1 MVTRPWRNAFGLRGR
16 IVGAVLVTT
25 VATLIVAA
33 LTLLGPL
40 EQQLGNAAK
49 QTLKNDLSKTV
60 VADFY
65 DKFNPAYLPEAGV
78 SAPGEPDAK
87 RAKAAAAHLANAETT
102 LASQVGATKVILFGY
117 LDALGQGGRPLLS
130 ADFQTGAAMP
140 RDDIAR
146 AFLTGSPQLSFGT
159 IGGKPYVFEAVRLP
173 ARLGRR
179 SDAVLVVGKSTDE
192 IADAV
197 HAVRRAF
204 LYAAMAGLALTLL
217 LAIPLAA
224 RLGRRLQRLRESAV
238 RLAAEGV
245 TAEEPTD
252 RGRDEV
258 GDLSRT
264 FALMQRRL
272 RHQEEARRSFV
283 ATASHELRTPLAS
296 LDVMLELLAEDLRD
310 GDVDLEDAQEL
321 LDRARAQSKRL
332 GRLAADLLDLSRIDA
347 EVALRREP
355 VELGELG
362 RAVLAEFEAGALERG
377 VSCVLHDLGD
387 PVWALGDPGSVAR
400 ILRIL
405 LDNALRVAPHGSK
418 IAVSIDAGPEPSL
431 TVSDDG
437 PGVLPEERE
446 LIFERFKR
454 GRDTGGEAGFGLGL
468 AIGRELAERMGG
480 RLALDESGASG
491 ARFTLILPLAAA
503 PAEERPA
510 PVLNL

>member
-1 MVTRPWRNAFGLRGR
+1 MLSRRRRHNAFGLRGR

-40 EQQLGNAAK
+40 EHQLGKAAQ
-49 QTLKNDLSKTV
+49 QTLKNDLSPTV
-60 VADFY
+60 VSTFHHSISL
-65 DKFNPAYLPEAGV
+65 AYLPEAEV
-78 SAPGEPDAK
+78 SVPGEPNARSARVAAK
-87 RAKAAAAHLANAETT
+87 DLQNAEQT

-146 AFLTGSPQLSFGT
+146 AFLTDSPVLSFGT
-159 IGGKPYVFEAVRLP
+159 IGGKPYVFEAVRLT
-173 ARLGRR
+173 RS

-197 HAVRRAF
+197 HAVRQAF
-204 LYAAMAGLALTLL
+204 LYAALAGLALTLL

-224 RLGRRLQRLRESAV
+224 RLGRRLQRLRESAF

-245 TAEEPTD
+245 AAEAPTD

-296 LDVMLELLAEDLRD
+296 LDVMLELLAEDLRH
-310 GDVDLEDAQEL
+310 GEVDLEDAQEL

-332 GRLAADLLDLSRIDA
+332 GRLASDLLDLSRIDA

-355 VELGELG
+355 VELGELS
-362 RAVLAEFEAGALERG
+362 RAVLAEFEHGTLERG
-377 VSCVLHDLGD
+377 VSCALHELGE
-387 PVWALGDPGSVAR
+387 PVWALGDPGSIAQ

-405 LDNALRVAPHGSK
+405 LDNALRVAPPGTE
-418 IAVSIDAGPEPSL
+418 IAVSMDGEPAPAL
-431 TVSDDG
+431 TVSDGG

-480 RLALDESGASG
+480 RLVLQESALPG
-491 ARFTLILPLAAA
+491 ARFTLTLPVAQA
-503 PAEERPA
+503 PIEDRA
-510 PVLNL
+510 PSVVSL